1 MVYSGM
7 NRLGK
12 GFRPRVRPKGGSGFS
27 RQKRGIVQKYL
38 PRHIEILSEHRVQSL
53 EGDEQA

>member
-27 RQKRGIVQKYL
+27 RRKRKKYL

-53 EGDEQA
+53 EGDEQV